1 MQAITPT
8 AAADRLI
15 RPLSERNS
23 WLRAVIGLGLT
34 ACGPVVFAAG
44 HCQAAETTY
53 FSCRIKDTANIAS
66 LCGASPSPKTDA
78 AAASDGWMQYRF
90 GPADRIEFSFPAD
103 KKDSLAEFDGERL
116 LRPRSSAATVTFR
129 HQGVSFTVVSNTGE
143 LAFTGVWLAL
153 EKVRAPD
160 MQCEGVPEV
169 DRLRDA
175 IRLVSPGR

>member
-1 MQAITPT
+1 MQALMPPVPAYRTN
-8 AAADRLI
+8 RVF
-15 RPLSERNS
+15 SERNR
-23 WLRAVIGLGLT
+23 WLRASVGLGLA
-34 ACGPVVFAAG
+34 ACGPVALAAG

-66 LCGASPSPKTDA
+66 LCGAGPSAKTDA
-78 AAASDGWMQYRF
+78 VAASDGWMQYRF

-160 MQCEGVPEV
+160 MQCDGVPEV

>member
-1 MQAITPT
+1 MHALTPT
-8 AAADRLI
+8 APADRLK
-15 RPLSERNS
+15 RVFRKRNS
-23 WLRAVIGLGLT
+23 GLRVVIGLALA
-34 ACGPVVFAAG
+34 ACAPAAFAAG

-66 LCGASPSPKTDA
+66 LCGAAPSAKNDA
-78 AAASDGWMQYRF
+78 VAASEGWMQYRF
-90 GPADRIEFSFPAD
+90 GPADRIEFSFPAE

-160 MQCEGVPEV
+160 MQCDGVPEV

>member
-1 MQAITPT
+1 MHAFTPT
-8 AAADRLI
+8 VPADRLK
-15 RPLSERNS
+15 RVFRKRNS
-23 WLRAVIGLGLT
+23 WLRAAVGLGLVV
-34 ACGPVVFAAG
+34 CGPVAFAAG

-78 AAASDGWMQYRF
+78 AGAGEGWMQYRF
-90 GPADRIEFSFPAD
+90 GPADRIEFSFPTD

-160 MQCEGVPEV
+160 MQCDGVPEV